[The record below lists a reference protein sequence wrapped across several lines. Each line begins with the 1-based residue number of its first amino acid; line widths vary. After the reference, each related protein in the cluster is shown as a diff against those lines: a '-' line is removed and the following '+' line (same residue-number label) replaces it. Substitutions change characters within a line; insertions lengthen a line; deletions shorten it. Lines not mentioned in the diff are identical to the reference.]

1 MAEQLGLFDARWLQ
15 PATARDGESA
25 GRGRS
30 GARPDAAAPPLCV
43 RESRRARR
51 LTLRV
56 LPPYTLELVV
66 PRGARAADVAAF
78 VHRHRRWI
86 ERARREI
93 AAHYALAQDRL
104 PTRIALRA
112 IDQSWLVRYEAEA
125 QAQSRVRMFDD
136 VLEVRTRDAEHRGA
150 EDALR
155 SWLCDQASYHLT
167 PWVLRDAELVG
178 RRPSRVQV
186 RLQRTRWGSCSNS
199 GTLSLNAALM
209 FLAPA
214 VVRYLLIHELCHLIS
229 LNHSRRFWAAVERY
243 EPNYEALDRQLTEAW
258 ADIPLWAHPD
268 ARRR

>member
-1 MAEQLGLFDARWLQ
+1 MTEQFGLFDARGLQ
-15 PATARDGESA
+15 PA
-25 GRGRS
+25 
-30 GARPDAAAPPLCV
+30 DAAAPPLCV

-56 LPPYTLELVV
+56 LPPHTLELVV
-66 PRGARAADVAAF
+66 PHGARAADVAAF

-93 AAHYALAQDRL
+93 ASHYSLAQDRL

-112 IDQSWLVRYEAEA
+112 IDQSWLVRYESEP
-125 QAQSRVRMFDD
+125 QAPPRVRVLGDE
-136 VLEVRTRDAEHRGA
+136 LEVRTRDASNRGA
-150 EDALR
+150 DAALR
-155 SWLCDQASYHLT
+155 AWLCDQASYHLT
-167 PWVLRDAELVG
+167 PWVLREADLVG

-186 RLQRTRWGSCSNS
+186 RLQRTRWGSCSSS

-229 LNHSRRFWAAVERY
+229 LNHSQRFWDAVERF

-258 ADIPLWAHPD
+258 ADIPVWAHPD

>member
-15 PATARDGESA
+15 PAG
-25 GRGRS
+25 
-30 GARPDAAAPPLCV
+30 GAVPALRV

-56 LPPYTLELVV
+56 LPPHTLELVV
-66 PRGARAADVAAF
+66 PRGTRAADVAAF
-78 VHRHRRWI
+78 VHEHRVWI

-93 AAHYALAQDRL
+93 AARYPSLEETL

-112 IDQSWLVRYEAEA
+112 IDRSWIVCYQPEPR
-125 QAQSRVRMFDD
+125 AQSRVRMLGD
-136 VLEVRTRDAEHRGA
+136 VLEVRTRDAEHGGA
-150 EDALR
+150 GAALR
-155 SWLCDQASYHLT
+155 TWLCDQGSHHLT
-167 PWVLRDAELVG
+167 PWVLREAEVVG

-199 GTLSLNAALM
+199 GTVSLNAALL
-209 FLAPA
+209 FVAPD

-229 LNHSRRFWAAVERY
+229 LNHSRRFWAAVGRH
-243 EPNYEALDRQLTEAW
+243 EPDFEALDRRLTAAW
-258 ADIPLWAHPD
+258 ADIPVWAHPD

>member
-15 PATARDGESA
+15 P
-25 GRGRS
+25 
-30 GARPDAAAPPLCV
+30 DAAAPPLRV

-56 LPPYTLELVV
+56 LPPHTLELVV
-66 PRGARAADVAAF
+66 PQGARAADVAAF
-78 VHRHRRWI
+78 VHQHRRWI

-112 IDQSWLVRYEAEA
+112 IDQSWLVRYDHPHA
-125 QAQSRVRMFDD
+125 QPRVRTLGD
-136 VLEVRTRDAEHRGA
+136 VLEVRTRDASNRGA
-150 EDALR
+150 DTALR

-167 PWVLRDAELVG
+167 PWVLREAAFVG

-186 RLQRTRWGSCSNS
+186 RLQRTRWGSCSSS

-209 FLAPA
+209 FLPPA

-229 LNHSRRFWAAVERY
+229 LNHSRRFWGAVEHY
-243 EPNYEALDRQLTEAW
+243 EPHYEALDRQLTQAW

>member
-25 GRGRS
+25 GRGGS
-30 GARPDAAAPPLCV
+30 SARPDTAAPPLCV

-56 LPPYTLELVV
+56 LPPHTLELVV

-78 VHRHRRWI
+78 VHQHRRWI

-104 PTRIALRA
+104 PMRIALRA
-112 IDQSWLVRYEAEA
+112 IDQSWLVRYEV
-125 QAQSRVRMFDD
+125 QPRAQSRVRVLGD
-136 VLEVRTRDAEHRGA
+136 VLEVRTRDASNRGA
-150 EDALR
+150 DAALR

-167 PWVLRDAELVG
+167 PWVFREAALVG

-199 GTLSLNAALM
+199 GTLSLNAASM
-209 FLAPA
+209 FLDPA

-268 ARRR
+268 ARR

>member
-1 MAEQLGLFDARWLQ
+1 MAEQFGLFDARSLQ
-15 PATARDGESA
+15 PTTARDGESA

-30 GARPDAAAPPLCV
+30 GARADAAVPPLRV

-66 PRGARAADVAAF
+66 PRGTRAADVAAF
-78 VHRHRRWI
+78 VHRHSRWI

-93 AAHYALAQDRL
+93 ASHYPVAQERF

-112 IDQSWLVRYEAEA
+112 IDQSWLVRYQPEP
-125 QAQSRVRMFDD
+125 QAVSRVRMLGD
-136 VLEVRTRDAEHRGA
+136 VIEVRTRDTSNHGA
-150 EDALR
+150 DAALR

-167 PWVLRDAELVG
+167 PWVLREAELVG
-178 RRPSRVQV
+178 RRPNRVQV

-229 LNHSRRFWAAVERY
+229 LNHSQRFWAAVERY
-243 EPNYEALDRQLTEAW
+243 EPDYEALDRQLTQAW
-258 ADIPLWAHPD
+258 TDIPLWVHSD

>member
-1 MAEQLGLFDARWLQ
+1 MAEQLGLFDARGQQ
-15 PATARDGESA
+15 PTAKDGESA
-25 GRGRS
+25 GRGGG
-30 GARPDAAAPPLCV
+30 GARPDTAAPPLRV

-66 PRGARAADVAAF
+66 PRGTCAADVAAF

-93 AAHYALAQDRL
+93 ASHYVLAQDRL

-112 IDQSWLVRYEAEA
+112 IDQSWFVRYEPQT
-125 QAQSRVRMFDD
+125 QAQSRVRMLDD
-136 VLEVRTRDAEHRGA
+136 VLEVRTRDAEHGVA
-150 EDALR
+150 ESALR

-167 PWVLRDAELVG
+167 PWVLREAEVVG
-178 RRPSRVQV
+178 RRPNRVQV

-214 VVRYLLIHELCHLIS
+214 VVRYLVIHELCHLIS
-229 LNHSRRFWAAVERY
+229 LNHSPRFWAAVERY
-243 EPNYEALDRQLTEAW
+243 EPNYEALDRQLTQAW
-258 ADIPLWAHPD
+258 ADIPSWAHPD

>member
-1 MAEQLGLFDARWLQ
+1 MAEQLGLFDARGLQ

-25 GRGRS
+25 AGGS
-30 GARPDAAAPPLCV
+30 PPDPAAPPLRI

-56 LPPYTLELVV
+56 LPPHTLELVV

-93 AAHYALAQDRL
+93 ASHYSLAQERL

-112 IDQSWLVRYEAEA
+112 IDQSWHVRYESEP
-125 QAQSRVRMFDD
+125 QAQPRVR
-136 VLEVRTRDAEHRGA
+136 VLGELLEVRTRDASQRGA
-150 EDALR
+150 EAALR

-167 PWVLRDAELVG
+167 PWVLREAEIVG

-186 RLQRTRWGSCSNS
+186 RLQRTRWGSCSSS

-209 FLAPA
+209 FLPPP

-243 EPNYEALDRQLTEAW
+243 EPDYETLDRQLSQAW

>member
-1 MAEQLGLFDARWLQ
+1 MAEQLGLFDVRGLQ

-25 GRGRS
+25 GRS
-30 GARPDAAAPPLCV
+30 GSSARPDAVPPPLRV

-56 LPPYTLELVV
+56 LPPHTLELVV
-66 PRGARAADVAAF
+66 PHGARAADVAAF
-78 VHRHRRWI
+78 VHQHRRWI

-93 AAHYALAQDRL
+93 AAHYVPAQDRL
-104 PTRIALRA
+104 PTRIALLA
-112 IDQSWLVRYEAEA
+112 IDRSWLVSYEPHP
-125 QAQSRVRMFDD
+125 QAQSRVRVLGD
-136 VLEVRTRDAEHRGA
+136 VLEVQTRDGSDGGA
-150 EDALR
+150 EAVLR

-167 PWVLRDAELVG
+167 PWVLREAALVG

-243 EPNYEALDRQLTEAW
+243 EPNYEALDRQLTQAW
-258 ADIPLWAHPD
+258 ADIPRWAHPD
-268 ARRR
+268 ARR